1 MNLKSLIPFGD
12 GGTRAAP
19 PANLFGTLHREID
32 RLFDDLTRGGLPAFG
47 QSQLNLMPA
56 IDVTE
61 TGNEIQITAE
71 LPGLEHALRIT
82 ISSAQDRAAKT
93 FGRAI
98 TPVRTGL
105 VIVVPACG

>member
-1 MNLKSLIPFGD
+1 MNLKSLIPFRRRRNAC
-12 GGTRAAP
+12 GTAGK
-19 PANLFGTLHREID
+19 LFGRLHREID

-71 LPGLEHALRIT
+71 LPGLERKDVDIC
-82 ISSAQDRAAKT
+82 SRDR
-93 FGRAI
+93 
-98 TPVRTGL
+98 
-105 VIVVPACG
+105 